1 MANNSIA
8 LLAKAPEFD
17 TPAQTEAKNL
27 QLEAL
32 RGAADIRRQAA
43 ADDVAVRGVY
53 RDNADPQARIKALY
67 GVSPKAAIAAEKS
80 GADLDR
86 DRAETLKT
94 QSATKASDLVT
105 ERQKIKTVGEVLGYV
120 MNNPSIQTAT
130 RAVASLEQHGMLTA
144 AEAADYRAQLAQNP
158 TPEQIKEM
166 AAESYT
172 AALDA
177 DKQLSKIE
185 TRDIGGSVQ
194 TTMTDPV
201 SGKQIISGSTLKT
214 QSPDSVVS
222 ERTQIRGQNMQ
233 REQAG
238 ARLAFDKSKE
248 PAVDGI
254 EGAFSPGAIDA
265 AAARYNL
272 DGTLPPMG
280 LGKSGALGR
289 SRILNRAAEIS
300 GGDDLSPEDQRI
312 AQIGNKANAAA
323 LSKLQQQQT
332 MVGAFERNFVK
343 NADIVEEYSKK
354 VDRTGVPILNKWIN
368 AGKRNVGGDPEL
380 AAFDVAVK
388 AVSNEYAKII
398 SGSMGNTATAQGEI
412 QKVAALLNA
421 AQTPAQVTEVVN
433 LMRRETQNRM
443 HGFEEEKDV
452 LRKSMSV
459 RKPKAAAG
467 GTPNTNAQGW
477 TLHTDAKGNK
487 AYVSPDG
494 KQFQE
499 VK

>member
-1 MANNSIA
+1 MANNMIA
-8 LLAKAPEFD
+8 LLAKPPEFESAVD
-17 TPAQTEAKNL
+17 RESKGL

-32 RGAADIRRQAA
+32 RDASKLRQQGMADEL
-43 ADDVAVRGVY
+43 AVRDVY
-53 RDNADPQARIKALY
+53 KNNADPAARIEALY
-67 GVSPKAAIAAEKS
+67 RVNPKAALAAEKAQS
-80 GADLDR
+80 DLAKEA
-86 DRAETLKT
+86 AETTDKT
-94 QSATKASDLVT
+94 SSSKARDVESN
-105 ERQKIKTVGEVLGYV
+105 IKKMTQAGQAMAYV
-120 MNNPSIQTAT
+120 MK
-130 RAVASLEQHGMLTA
+130 
-144 AEAADYRAQLAQNP
+144 NP
-158 TPEQIKEM
+158 TPEVATQVLDSLERNGIYSSEAVAHYKDLILKDPSQVKVL
-166 AAESYT
+166 AEQGYAQALSVKDHLATQGTRNLGGVLQNT
-172 AALDA
+172 A
-177 DKQLSKIE
+177 
-185 TRDIGGSVQ
+185 
-194 TTMTDPV
+194 TDPIT
-201 SGKQIISGSTLKT
+201 GKVTVTDSNTLT
-214 QSPDSVVS
+214 QSPDQLADT
-222 ERTQIRGQNMQ
+222 ETARRGQNMQ
-233 REQAG
+233 QSQHN

-248 PAVDGI
+248 SAVDGV
-254 EGAFSPGAIDA
+254 EGNFTDAAIDA
-265 AAARYNL
+265 AAARYNM

-280 LGKSGALGR
+280 MGKAGALGR
-289 SRILNRAAEIS
+289 SRILNRAAEVS
-300 GGDDLSPEDQRI
+300 GTDGTSPEDQRI

-412 QKVAALLNA
+412 AKVSALLAA
-421 AQTPAQVTEVVN
+421 AQTPAQVTSVVN

-443 HGFEEEKDV
+443 HGFDEEKDV
-452 LRKSMSV
+452 LRKSMNV
-459 RKPKAAAG
+459 RKPKTSGA
-467 GTPNTNAQGW
+467 PNTNAQGW
-477 TLHTDAKGNK
+477 TLHTDANGNK

>member
-1 MANNSIA
+1 MANNAIA
-8 LLAKAPEFD
+8 LLAKVPEFD
-17 TPAQTEAKNL
+17 TPAEMEAKSL

-32 RGAADIRRQAA
+32 RDAAAQRRQAT
-43 ADDVAVRGVY
+43 ADDNAVRDVY
-53 RDNADPQARIKALY
+53 RNNSDPTGRIKALY
-67 GVSPKAAIAAEKS
+67 GVSPKAAMAAEKS
-80 GADLDR
+80 MVDMDK
-86 DRAETLKT
+86 DRAEIGRTNST
-94 QSATKASDLVT
+94 TKATDLET
-105 ERQKIKTVGEVLGYV
+105 ERKKIKTVGEVLGYV
-120 MNNPSIQTAT
+120 MNNPSVDTAS
-130 RAVASLEQHGMLTA
+130 RAVATLEQHGMLTA
-144 AEAADYRAQLAQNP
+144 EEAAGYRAEIAKNP
-158 TPEQIKEM
+158 TPEKIKEM

-185 TRDIGGSVQ
+185 TRDLGGAVQ
-194 TTMTDPV
+194 TTATNPV
-201 SGKQIISGSTLKT
+201 SGKQTLVNSTLKT
-214 QSPDSVVS
+214 QSPDSVASGQV
-222 ERTQIRGQNMQ
+222 QMRGQNMQ
-233 REQAG
+233 RDQQA
-238 ARLAFDKSKE
+238 ARLSFDKQKE
-248 PAVDGI
+248 SAVDDI
-254 EGAFSPGAIDA
+254 EGQFTPAAIDA
-265 AAARYNL
+265 AAARYTL

-280 LGKSGALGR
+280 MGKAGALGR
-289 SRILNRAAEIS
+289 SRILNRAAELA
-300 GGDDLSPEDQRI
+300 GQDGTSPEDQRML
-312 AQIGNKANAAA
+312 QIDNKANAAA

-443 HGFEEEKDV
+443 HGFDEEKAV
-452 LRKSMSV
+452 LRDSMRV
-459 RKPKAAAG
+459 KRKPAGG
-467 GTPNTNAQGW
+467 GTPTTNAQGW